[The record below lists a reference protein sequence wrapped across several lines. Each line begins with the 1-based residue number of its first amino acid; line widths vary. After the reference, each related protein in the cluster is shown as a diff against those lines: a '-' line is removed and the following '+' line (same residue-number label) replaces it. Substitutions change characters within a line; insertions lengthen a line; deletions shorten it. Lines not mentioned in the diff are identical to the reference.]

1 MPDFCDPDGSS
12 CATPIIATR
21 LSDVL
26 RIEAAPRR
34 GDAASRPLLSPQDI
48 RVMLLA
54 EQEFRRQRAARGYM
68 KQCDQAFAC
77 IVKGYGAQPSIVIRP
92 DRDPELIEMRQKMM
106 AFVAV
111 TTGATHRQVGLVF
124 KRDHSS
130 VGTACARFAAAVR
143 ATISSVQP
151 TSEPDAE
158 TDA

>member
-1 MPDFCDPDGSS
+1 MPDFCNSDGSS
-12 CATPIIATR
+12 CAAPIIATR
-21 LSDVL
+21 IGDVL

-34 GDAASRPLLSPQDI
+34 GGASRPLLSPQDI
-48 RVMLLA
+48 RVVLFA

-77 IVKGYGAQPSIVIRP
+77 IVKGYGAQPSIVTRP

-111 TTGATHRQVGLVF
+111 VTGATHRQVGLVF

-130 VGTACARFAAAVR
+130 VGSACARFAAAIR
-143 ATISSVQP
+143 NLIGSAKP

>member
-1 MPDFCDPDGSS
+1 MPDCCDPDGTS
-12 CATPIIATR
+12 CAAPIIATR
-21 LSDVL
+21 IGDVL

-34 GDAASRPLLSPQDI
+34 GGASRPLLSPQDI
-48 RVMLLA
+48 RVMLIA

-77 IVKGYGAQPSIVIRP
+77 IVKGYGAQPSVVTRP

-111 TTGATHRQVGLVF
+111 TTGATHRQIGLVF

-130 VGTACARFAAAVR
+130 VGSACARFAAAIR
-143 ATISSVQP
+143 TLIGSAQP

-158 TDA
+158 ADA